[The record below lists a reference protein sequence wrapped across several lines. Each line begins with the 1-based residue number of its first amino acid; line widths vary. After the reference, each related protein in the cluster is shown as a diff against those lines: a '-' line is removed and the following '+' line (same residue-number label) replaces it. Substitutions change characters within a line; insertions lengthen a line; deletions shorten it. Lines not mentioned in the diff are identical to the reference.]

1 MTSDTLSL
9 VVWWAGMALQ
19 AGIVCA
25 LAYRRLYRDLPIF
38 FTYTVFLIVRSLVLY
53 FVLRPFPLGYFY
65 GYWGAEI
72 VAWALGLAV
81 IQEVLEHLLRPYHAV
96 QHLALMLFR
105 WGAALLVLM
114 ALLMAYAGPGL
125 EVDRLLTNILML
137 ERGVR
142 IVQVGLLS
150 LLFVL
155 ARAMRLRW
163 PHYVFGIALGLAIFT
178 SVDLALVTVRT
189 HAIWTHAVFTIMK
202 PLAFVVAQ
210 GVWLYYLAVPERA
223 ADYQPQPA
231 PQMEGWNGALAE
243 LLRR

>member
-9 VVWWAGMALQ
+9 LVWWGGTALQ
-19 AGIVCA
+19 TGIA
-25 LAYRRLYRDLPIF
+25 FTLWYRRLYRELPIF
-38 FTYTVFLIVRSLVLY
+38 FTCTVFLVLRSIVLH
-53 FVLRPFPLGYFY
+53 FVLRPHPWGYFY
-65 GYWGAEI
+65 GYWGTEI

-81 IQEVLEHLLRPYHAV
+81 IQEVLEHLLKPYHAV
-96 QHLALMLFR
+96 QRLVMVLFR
-105 WGAALLVLM
+105 WGAALLILTAILTAYEGPISELSVLF
-114 ALLMAYAGPGL
+114 A
-125 EVDRLLTNILML
+125 RILML

-150 LLFVL
+150 LIFVF

-163 PHYVFGIALGLAIFT
+163 PHYVFGIALGFALFS

-189 HAIWTHAVFTIMK
+189 HEIWTHAVFVILK
-202 PLAFVVAQ
+202 PASFLVAQ
-210 GVWLYYLAVPERA
+210 GVWLYYLAVPERSPA
-223 ADYQPQPA
+223 YQPQPA

>member
-1 MTSDTLSL
+1 MM
-9 VVWWAGMALQ
+9 VWWGGIALQ
-19 AGIVCA
+19 AGVVCA
-25 LAYRRLYRDLPIF
+25 LAYRRLYRELPIF
-38 FTYTVFLIVRSLVLY
+38 FAYTVFLLARSLVLH
-53 FVLRPFPLGYFY
+53 FILRPHPWGYFY
-65 GYWGAEI
+65 GYWGTEI
-72 VAWALGLAV
+72 LAWALGLAV
-81 IQEVLEHLLRPYHAV
+81 IQEVLQHLLKPYHAV
-96 QHLALMLFR
+96 QHLVLVLFR
-105 WGAALLVLM
+105 WGAAVLIVM

-142 IVQVGLLS
+142 VVQVGLLS

-155 ARAMRLRW
+155 ARALRLRW
-163 PHYVFGIALGLAIFT
+163 PHYVFGIALGFAIFL

-189 HAIWTHAVFTIMK
+189 HDIWMHAAFMVMK

-210 GVWLYYLAVPERA
+210 GVWLYCLAVPERSLVYWL
-223 ADYQPQPA
+223 DPA